1 MSDVPGA
8 GWVGGALGLLTAIV
22 YLFRSRAD
30 ARAKEIEKDAAHLK
44 YMQDQLDQH
53 RFRADAQAVQLAQ
66 LQREAVQAEVQR
78 AELAIKLEVAREDVA
93 ELARVEQELD
103 AQRRQNAA
111 LARELAEVKRAAA
124 SAGGATITPLRPP
137 KGGGPA

>member
-1 MSDVPGA
+1 MSDLGGA
-8 GWVGGALGLLTAIV
+8 GWVGGALTLLTAVVGLYARRAANEGRRIEREAQH
-22 YLFRSRAD
+22 LKAIHDELDKQRFRS
-30 ARAKEIEKDAAHLK
+30 
-44 YMQDQLDQH
+44 
-53 RFRADAQAVQLAQ
+53 DAQAVQLAQ

-78 AELAIKLEVAREDVA
+78 AELAIRLEVAREDAA

-137 KGGGPA
+137 KGG